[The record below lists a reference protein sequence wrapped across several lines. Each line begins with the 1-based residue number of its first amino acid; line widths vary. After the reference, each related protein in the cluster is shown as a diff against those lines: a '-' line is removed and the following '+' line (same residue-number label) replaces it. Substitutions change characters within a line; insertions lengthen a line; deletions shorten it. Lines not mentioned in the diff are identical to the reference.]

1 MQSKNEVVLIINLTD
16 GSVEKK
22 PYPMEN
28 TMTYGRLLALELLRQ
43 YGESRANRL
52 DEGNAI
58 ALVPG
63 LFTGNPAP
71 SAGRMLVVTQKDGNA
86 GAQICNITGNLP
98 EALGRNGIA
107 AVVIC
112 GRYGKE
118 NGIIRISGQEVQLER
133 LPGATGK
140 DTGRIVRAL
149 RAVYGKNCA
158 AVGIGP
164 AGERKLSAAA
174 VFSTY
179 AEGYPEYYVP
189 RTCVGDVFGAKGLRA
204 VVVEEESQARTH
216 TLRNTENPE
225 CFEILA
231 TELANRIR
239 RNEICGNALP
249 SYGAA
254 ILQSGLNDRTVF
266 DQFSDASVP
275 EIQRMTEFDNIHHGC
290 TPLCVIGCLNRHARR
305 QRNIFT
311 NPLAI
316 ETGALIRKY
325 FGIDDDELT
334 FRIVKQSEDLGISSA
349 EYIENFR
356 LYSKCIGE
364 TVTEESLIGGLDEI
378 EKASPEGRI
387 LGSGEAGLRM
397 LYPDRMTKDA
407 REARREPSEREKS
420 LREQIVALDSLGF
433 CIFTAFAII
442 DNSESWK
449 LLAKMTEAR
458 LGGDWTEQKL
468 MEQSRKS
475 LQMEADFSRVQ
486 AEAKAG
492 TEIPG
497 FASVLEQ
504 YREMKK

>member
-71 SAGRMLVVTQKDGNA
+71 SAGRMLLVTQKDGNA

-118 NGIIRISGQEVQLER
+118 NGIIRISGQEVQLET

-158 AVGIGP
+158 AIGIGP
-164 AGERKLSAAA
+164 AGERELSASN

-179 AEGYPEYYVP
+179 ADGYPEYYVP
-189 RTCVGDVFGAKGLRA
+189 RGFFGDVFGAKGLRA
-204 VVVEEESQARTH
+204 VVVEENNREGGFAMRSMV
-216 TLRNTENPE
+216 NPE
-225 CFEILA
+225 RFEILA

-254 ILQSGLNDRTVF
+254 VLQTGLNDRTVF

-305 QRNIFT
+305 QRKIFT

-316 ETGALIRKY
+316 ETGTLIRKY

-334 FRIVKQSEDLGISSA
+334 FRIVKKSEDLGISSA

-356 LYSKCIGE
+356 LYSECIGE

-378 EKASPEGRI
+378 EKDSPEGRI

-397 LYPDRMTKDA
+397 LYPDRMNNDA
-407 REARREPSEREKS
+407 REERREPSEREKS

>member
-1 MQSKNEVVLIINLTD
+1 MHNKNEVVLIINLTD
-16 GSVEKK
+16 GIVEKK

-28 TMTYGRLLALELLRQ
+28 TMVFGRLLALNLLRE
-43 YGESRANRL
+43 YGDSRANRL
-52 DEGNAI
+52 DEGNSI
-58 ALVPG
+58 VLVPG

-71 SAGRMLVVTQKDGNA
+71 SAGRMLLVTQKDGIA
-86 GAQICNITGNLP
+86 GVQICNITGNLP
-98 EALGRNGIA
+98 EALGGNGIA

-112 GRYGKE
+112 GRYGKG
-118 NGIIRISGQEVQLER
+118 NGIIRIHGQEVQLET

-140 DTGRIVRAL
+140 DTGRIVRAI

-204 VVVEEESQARTH
+204 VVVDEEPQAGGH
-216 TLRNTENPE
+216 TLRSTADPE
-225 CFEILA
+225 RFEILA

-254 ILQSGLNDRTVF
+254 VLQTGLYDRTVF

-275 EIQRMTEFDNIHHGC
+275 EIQKMTEFDNIHHGC

-305 QRNIFT
+305 QRKIFT

-325 FGIDDDELT
+325 FEIDDDELT
-334 FRIVKQSEDLGISSA
+334 FRIVKRSEDFGISSA

-356 LYSKCIGE
+356 LYSECSGE
-364 TVTEESLIGGLDEI
+364 AATEESLIDGLDEI
-378 EKASPEGRI
+378 EKDSPVGRI
-387 LGSGEAGLRM
+387 LGTGESGLRM
-397 LYPDRMTKDA
+397 LYPDRMSEVA
-407 REARREPSEREKS
+407 RGARREPSEREKS

-442 DNSESWK
+442 DNPESWK
-449 LLAKMTEAR
+449 LLAEMAEAR
-458 LGGDWTEQKL
+458 LGDDWTEQKL

-475 LQMEADFSRVQ
+475 LQTEADFSREQ